1 MKKLRVLFFFLT
13 FTLLLLNN
21 QLHSQ
26 SRYLESGIGGSCF
39 KINTAIEEEELFSAG
54 ISAAYSIGGIM
65 DIGINLVRETGKIQT
80 YSRTDWSFNLMYN
93 LIVIKQTSYIPFSV
107 QLEGIYGYTNVSS
120 EYLDINQFTRESQGY
135 GLGISLF
142 REFNRRSFLS
152 LIAGAKG
159 VYNNTLL
166 TEMNNQIPSSPTI
179 NFNEREEIFLW
190 GGLYAITI
198 KPDKWPYFSLE
209 LNVLFDQTNG
219 GMLIEPSF
227 LITTPNF

>member
-1 MKKLRVLFFFLT
+1 MKKVRVLFFFLT

-39 KINTAIEEEELFSAG
+39 KINTAIEEEQFLSAG

-65 DIGINLVRETGKIQT
+65 DIGVSLVRETGTILT
-80 YSRTDWSFNLMYN
+80 YSSTDWRFSLMYN
-93 LIVIKQTSYIPFSV
+93 LIVIKQTSYVPLSV
-107 QLEGIYGYTNVSS
+107 QLEGNYGYTNVSS
-120 EYLDINQFTRESQGY
+120 EYLDINQFSRESQGY
-135 GLGISLF
+135 DLGISLF
-142 REFNRRSFLS
+142 REFNRRGIISV
-152 LIAGAKG
+152 IAGAKG

-166 TEMNNQIPSSPTI
+166 TEMNNQVPSDPTI
-179 NFNEREEIFLW
+179 NFEEREEVLLW
-190 GGLYAITI
+190 GGLSAITV

-227 LITTPNF
+227 LITTPSF